1 MVSKEYI
8 KVKIHKLN
16 FIWKRSVSSILFLEI
31 FIKQVNNNEEFNKT
45 VCRYL
50 SRIIVGLLE
59 KEIKKLMGAVS

>member
-1 MVSKEYI
+1 
-8 KVKIHKLN
+8 
-16 FIWKRSVSSILFLEI
+16 LFLEI